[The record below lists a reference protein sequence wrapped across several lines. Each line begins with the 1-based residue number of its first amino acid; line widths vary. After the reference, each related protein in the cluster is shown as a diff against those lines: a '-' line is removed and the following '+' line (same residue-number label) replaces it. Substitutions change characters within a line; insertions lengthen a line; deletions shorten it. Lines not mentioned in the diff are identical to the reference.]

1 MTNIQWFFIGLAAGW
16 VPCVIV
22 TAILMWRAPSADL
35 REDAET
41 PKPKSPSDLRRS
53 PQPEAGTRRGAGYPS
68 PPPTGA
74 ASNLSERR

>member
-1 MTNIQWFFIGLAAGW
+1 MTTMQVFFLGMLIGWL
-16 VPCVIV
+16 PCLIV
-22 TAILMWRAPSADL
+22 MAIAFWRAPDMDL

-53 PQPEAGTRRGAGYPS
+53 PQPEAGPRRGAGSPS

-74 ASNLSERR
+74 ASKSQERT